1 MRTSDRVDLWAGGD
15 FIPSIGTDESGKGDF
30 FGPLVCAGVYVDAG
44 SAEVLRGLGVRDS
57 KRLSD
62 RRCHELSEAIKVT
75 CRQQHTVVEIGPARY
90 NDLYEQFRR
99 EGKTLNTLLAWAH
112 ARVLENLL
120 AGVACTRAITDQFAD
135 PHFVQSKLQERGKK
149 IHLIQM
155 PRAEVH
161 VAVAAASIL
170 ARARF
175 LERLADLSTQ
185 FGMTLPKGASEAVI
199 QVGRALVKQF
209 GKEALRQ
216 VAKLHFKTTAQ
227 VLASNPHPRPPP
239 L

>member
-1 MRTSDRVDLWAGGD
+1 MTAVDTY
-15 FIPSIGTDESGKGDF
+15 IPSIGTDESGKGDF
-30 FGPLVCAGVYVDAG
+30 FGPLVCAGVYVNTA
-44 SAEVLRGLGVRDS
+44 SAVVLQEMGVRDS

-62 RRCHELSEAIKVT
+62 RRCRELAGTIKT
-75 CRQQHTVVEIGPARY
+75 TYHQQYSVVEINPARY

-99 EGKTLNTLLAWAH
+99 EGKNLNTLLAWAH

-120 AGVACTRAITDQFAD
+120 AQVECHRAITDQFAD
-135 PHFVQSKLQERGKK
+135 PRYVESKLQARGKK
-149 IHLIQM
+149 IELIQM

-161 VAVAAASIL
+161 VGVAAASIL

-175 LERLADLSTQ
+175 LERIDALSGQ
-185 FGMTLPKGASEAVI
+185 FGMTLPKGASNQVI
-199 QVGRALVKQF
+199 QVGRALVRQC

-227 VLASNPHPRPPP
+227 VLLLA
-239 L
+239 